1 MDRLSILSVFV
12 RSYWVLSNYQPPCR
26 RIFMVS
32 HFARFGLALLIAV
45 VIGFSPVSVMAADP
59 APGTIPAPAAQPAD
73 KKAQSSKKDK
83 KADKK
88 SKKKSKKKAKATTPA
103 Q

>member
-1 MDRLSILSVFV
+1 LGIIKLSTTLQE
-12 RSYWVLSNYQPPCR
+12 N
-26 RIFMVS
+26 FMIS
-32 HFARFGLALLIAV
+32 HFARFGLASLIAV
-45 VIGFSPVSVMAADP
+45 VIGFSPVSVLAADP
-59 APGTIPAPAAQPAD
+59 APAPGAVPAPATQPTD

-83 KADKK
+83 KTDKK